1 MTSQTKGAAT
11 KQRIVESM
19 LELVQIH
26 GYSGTGLN
34 TVLAH
39 AGAPKGSLYF
49 HFPDGKEEL
58 GELAM
63 GLAADR
69 FETLIAAALGGAP
82 TKGSAGETVEAIV
95 AALSE
100 LLETND
106 FQVGCP
112 VSVVALEM
120 GADSERLRSACARA
134 YESWIVPVTQFLQA
148 RGHDEESARTLASS
162 VISLMEGAM
171 IVARARRDVQPLR
184 DAGQT
189 LRVLLDLPAAK
200 GRK

>member
-1 MTSQTKGAAT
+1 MTPSTKGAAT

-39 AGAPKGSLYF
+39 SGAPKGSLYF

-58 GELAM
+58 GELAVD
-63 GLAADR
+63 LAGQQ
-69 FETLIAAALGGAP
+69 FEALITAALRGSP
-82 TKGSAGETVEAIV
+82 TNGSSATTVTAVV

-100 LLETND
+100 LLEAND

-120 GADSERLRSACARA
+120 GAASDRLRSACVVA
-134 YESWIVPVTQFLQA
+134 YESWIVPVAEFLEA
-148 RGHDEESARTLASS
+148 RGHDAEVARSLASS

-184 DAGQT
+184 DAGVT
-189 LRVLLDLPAAK
+189 LRTLLDLPSASATS
-200 GRK
+200 